1 MAITLTAYLD
11 GVTAFVGAVPSV
23 KTAIR
28 FTPLL
33 DEQEAPIALVQP
45 VDLTRVKEAGSEG
58 FDSLPMDAE
67 VEVIVL
73 VKSVE
78 REGYVTALEVAY
90 DIAQHIHLSSM
101 GMPVGFAEIESL
113 SVAPLESIGER
124 WDGARLV
131 FHQPLRLVNAQAPV
145 EPPENVTTVH
155 LGMAPKI
162 GAAHQADYTEI
173 KVDG

>member
-11 GVTAFVGAVPSV
+11 GVTAFVGTVPSV
-23 KTAIR
+23 RTAIR

-33 DEQEAPIALVQP
+33 DEQESPIALVQP
-45 VDLTRVKEAGSEG
+45 VDLTRVREAGSEG

-67 VEVIVL
+67 IEVIVL
-73 VKSVE
+73 VKAVE

-101 GMPVGFAEIESL
+101 GMAVGFAEVESM

-131 FHQPLRLVNAQAPV
+131 FHQPVRLVNAQAPV
-145 EPPENVTTVH
+145 EPEENVDTIY
-155 LGMAPKI
+155 LGLDPKI
-162 GAAHQADYTEI
+162 GAAHVDDYQEI
-173 KVDG
+173 TVDE